1 MNNTI
6 KKENFVLT
14 KSLILLMA
22 IACGVCVANLYYV
35 QPLESQIVHT
45 FNISQNLGGLA
56 ATVTQVGYALGLLFL
71 VPLGDMSERK
81 SLILRML
88 GLIII
93 FLIFTSFSPNYPL
106 MLISMFI
113 VGLTTIVPQIIL
125 PYAAHLAPVGEQGKI
140 IGYIMS
146 GLLIGILL
154 SRTFSGILGSIFNWR
169 IVYILAALL
178 IAILFVFI
186 SKFFPKEEPTEKIFY
201 TKILKSIPELVKN
214 QPTLRES
221 ALNGFFLF
229 GSFSIFWTSL
239 IFLLETPIY
248 NMGTKQAGLFG
259 LLGIAGIL
267 IAPLVGKICDKKSPK
282 FAVGIATVLST
293 VAYICFFI
301 FGYNLYGLILGV
313 IILDLGTQCGQVSN
327 QARVQNLGDKTRSR
341 NNTIFMF
348 SYFVGGASGSF
359 LGTLCWQYF
368 RWYGVCTIGLIFQI
382 LALITHFII
391 YRKQKIQHV

>member
-1 MNNTI
+1 
-6 KKENFVLT
+6 
-14 KSLILLMA
+14 MA

>member
-6 KKENFVLT
+6 KKDNFVLT

-368 RWYGVCTIGLIFQI
+368 GWYGVCTIGLIFQI
-382 LALITHFII
+382 LALITHFVI

>member
-6 KKENFVLT
+6 KKDNFVLT

-282 FAVGIATVLST
+282 FAIGTATVLST

-368 RWYGVCTIGLIFQI
+368 GWYGVCTIGLIFQI

>member
-6 KKENFVLT
+6 KKDNFVLT